1 MRSYPGSMQL
11 FGQGELASDV
21 YLIRR
26 GAIKLVWT
34 DIEGRE
40 TIVGLRWPGSFL
52 GLPAIIAGL
61 PNPAT
66 AVTLTPCTVE
76 QVPGGRFLQMLRAN
90 ALLAMR
96 VHEAQSREIVEQ
108 TLDLG
113 ELAIVSAKMR
123 FISLLQRLTGSV
135 SSQVCLPDGR
145 LRLPLKKKELA
156 ALLAVTPEHLSRML
170 NELASEGVIAINR
183 QWIIIRNLSDASG
196 TAADNVST
204 TGRVGRLVSHTG

>member
-1 MRSYPGSMQL
+1 MQL
-11 FGQGELASDV
+11 FGQGEPAGDV

-66 AVTLTPCTVE
+66 AVTLAPSTVE
-76 QVPGGRFLQMLRAN
+76 QISGGLFLQMLRAD

-108 TLDLG
+108 MLDLG

-123 FISLLQRLTGSV
+123 FISLLQRLTCSV

-170 NELASEGVIAINR
+170 NELASEGVIAVNR
-183 QWIIIRNLSDASG
+183 QWIIIRNLSD
-196 TAADNVST
+196 V
-204 TGRVGRLVSHTG
+204 RRRRC